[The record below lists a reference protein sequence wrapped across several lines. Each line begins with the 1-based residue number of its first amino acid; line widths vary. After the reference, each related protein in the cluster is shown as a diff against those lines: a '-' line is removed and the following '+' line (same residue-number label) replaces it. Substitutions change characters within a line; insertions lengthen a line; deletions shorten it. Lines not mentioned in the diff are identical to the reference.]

1 MKKPYAYFVVNMA
14 RTNFIQSAA
23 TMPSIHAR
31 ALGAYVR
38 MPDGGLIRCVG
49 LHSQWIQNT
58 WSAIRS
64 TVTATSPSLAHC
76 FKVCLPV
83 SEADFGLQEVDI
95 YERHRA
101 NTESIV
107 GFILK
112 PAPPGWMIG
121 TLSIDQF
128 FADLILDRMNVTAT
142 TFQVV
147 AEPPVDLT
155 VERIV
160 NLFDKELRYRVQND
174 QWKTQGREY
183 FATKV
188 QFFVQ
193 HNSTLQLCLPAFP
206 CKSSNLEK
214 VMGVLPDRGEEIALR
229 GLHAF
234 AQKIEQIYPPGAR
247 ILIISD
253 GHVFSDCIGVDDET
267 VDEYGEHLK
276 VLNRAISLAMGEETS
291 RVQFQSLVDL
301 FNLTSLS
308 LLSSPNPVGTLS
320 LPKLQH
326 YLTTNLDDTAELC
339 RRILTAGCQ
348 PSEESLRTQI
358 ESGDEST
365 LALYRGFSRFML
377 QDLEQ
382 HPLTQSLSRSCRK
395 KLATRVSFEM
405 ILRNQAY
412 SNLIELMFPDC
423 LRLSIHAHN
432 NSGPKFGIRL
442 FDTATVRA
450 IRQLDSVG
458 SDDNNGDDA
467 SAATA
472 SHLLHIPT
480 PWHNCIVEVAGD
492 PKLYIVKYG
501 VIKDSL
507 LTDKYSSELIKGNL
521 AKGEGAFV
529 SLERPL
535 NPVRTA

>member
-1 MKKPYAYFVVNMA
+1 
-14 RTNFIQSAA
+14 
-23 TMPSIHAR
+23 MPSIHER

-38 MPDGGLIRCVG
+38 TPGGGLVRCVG

-64 TVTATSPSLAHC
+64 TVTAKSPSPAHC
-76 FKVCLPV
+76 LRVCLPG
-83 SEADFGLQEVDI
+83 SEADCGLQEVDI
-95 YERHRA
+95 YERQRA

-112 PAPPGWMIG
+112 PVLLGWMIG

-128 FADLILDRMNVTAT
+128 FADLTLDRMNVTAT
-142 TFQVV
+142 TSRVV
-147 AEPPVDLT
+147 AEAPVDLT

-160 NLFDKELRYRVQND
+160 NLFDKELRYRLKND
-174 QWKTQGREY
+174 QWETQGREY
-183 FATKV
+183 FASKV

-206 CKSSNLEK
+206 CKSSNPEK

-229 GLHAF
+229 RLHAF
-234 AQKIEQIYPPGAR
+234 AHKIEQIYPPGAR

-267 VDEYGEHLK
+267 VDKYGEHLK
-276 VLNRAISLAMGEETS
+276 VLNRAISIAMGEDAEQ
-291 RVQFQSLVDL
+291 VQFQSLVDL
-301 FNLTSLS
+301 FDLTSPSPLT
-308 LLSSPNPVGTLS
+308 SPNLVGMLS

-326 YLTTNLDDTAELC
+326 YLSTNLDDIAEFC
-339 RRILTAGCQ
+339 RRILVAGCQ
-348 PSEESLRTQI
+348 PSGESLRTQI

-377 QDLEQ
+377 QDLDR
-382 HPLTQSLSRSCRK
+382 HPLTQSLSRSQRK
-395 KLATRVSFEM
+395 KLATKVSFEM

-458 SDDNNGDDA
+458 SDDNNGDDE

-501 VIKDSL
+501 VIKNGSFN
-507 LTDKYSSELIKGNL
+507 DKYSSELVKGNL

-529 SLERPL
+529 SLKRPL
-535 NPVRTA
+535 NSVRTA

>member
-1 MKKPYAYFVVNMA
+1 
-14 RTNFIQSAA
+14 
-23 TMPSIHAR
+23 
-31 ALGAYVR
+31 
-38 MPDGGLIRCVG
+38 
-49 LHSQWIQNT
+49 
-58 WSAIRS
+58 
-64 TVTATSPSLAHC
+64 
-76 FKVCLPV
+76 
-83 SEADFGLQEVDI
+83 
-95 YERHRA
+95 
-101 NTESIV
+101 
-107 GFILK
+107 
-112 PAPPGWMIG
+112 
-121 TLSIDQF
+121 
-128 FADLILDRMNVTAT
+128 MNVTAT

-326 YLTTNLDDTAELC
+326 YLPTNLDDTAELC